1 LPIVGSIGFVTG
13 SIPLLMLI
21 VFLAG
26 FCLLGLQFG
35 LNATSAILYPTAI
48 RSNGSGWAFGIGRFG
63 SIAGPVIGGYLI
75 AMQLPLYQIFL
86 LLLIPL
92 GLGTIASIMMAR
104 IYHASAPSVELEP
117 RLTESP
123 APGAG

>member
-1 LPIVGSIGFVTG
+1 
-13 SIPLLMLI
+13 MLI

-63 SIAGPVIGGYLI
+63 SICGPVIGGYLI
-75 AMQLPLYQIFL
+75 AMHLPLQQIFL

-92 GLGTIASIMMAR
+92 GVGTIASIVMAR
-104 IYHASAPSVELEP
+104 IYHAHLQSEGPAPQLKA
-117 RLTESP
+117 SP
-123 APGAG
+123 ASGAD